1 MRAGSFDTD
10 SELVDRLRAGDEVA
24 FMDLVGRYQPQLIR
38 LARSFV
44 TRAETAED
52 VVQETWLAL
61 LTGIDRFEG
70 RSSLRT
76 WLLQICVNRA
86 RSTAVQ
92 EQRTLPV
99 EQIGP
104 VVDAEH
110 FTESG
115 AWTSPPTPWPDLAAD
130 AARDAELAARIRAA
144 VEDLPP
150 MQRAVVTL
158 RDVEGLTGAQTCAVL
173 SITDANQRVLLH
185 RGREHLRTV
194 ITKAVSAQ

>member
-1 MRAGSFDTD
+1 MPEGRAD
-10 SELVDRLRAGDEVA
+10 SELVGRLRAGDEAA
-24 FMDLVGRYQPQLIR
+24 FSDLVARYQPQLIR

-44 TRAETAED
+44 ARPETAED

-86 RSTAVQ
+86 RSTAVR
-92 EQRTLPV
+92 ERRTLPV
-99 EQIGP
+99 EKIGSA
-104 VVDAEH
+104 VDAEH

-115 AWTSPPTPWPDLAAD
+115 TWTSPPTPWPDLAAD
-130 AARDAELAARIRAA
+130 VTHDAQLAATIRRAI
-144 VEDLPP
+144 EDLPP

-158 RDVEGLTGAQTCAVL
+158 RDIDGLSGRQACAIL
-173 SITDANQRVLLH
+173 SITEANQRVLLH
-185 RGREHLRTV
+185 RGREQLRNV
-194 ITKAVSAQ
+194 ITRAVSTP